1 MATLPVWHAPTKMKN
16 LLKNPA
22 NGGIPANEN
31 IASIIENASHGLVLN
46 RPL

>member
-22 NGGIPANEN
+22 NGGIQASEN
-31 IASIIENASHGLVLN
+31 MASIIVND
-46 RPL
+46 R